1 MPPPLVARINK
12 TYSTK
17 YPMAREQLFKRYKV
31 DEDIIAATAHK
42 YQNTPEFRNMIAQ
55 HHKEKTSRFAA
66 LGLAV
71 ASSD

>member
-1 MPPPLVARINK
+1 
-12 TYSTK
+12 
-17 YPMAREQLFKRYKV
+17 MAREQLFKRYKV